1 MENKSPFIAVV
12 LVITLIAGYFFYNKK
27 VTNLESEIS
36 SITSEIIEVKA
47 DIIAVTEENK
57 LNEVVKIDNTSALE
71 DLNDQLIKVRSELQI
86 TQEKLSLAT
95 GKTSV
100 LGDEMS
106 QMHDARGK
114 VKSLNSSLDGAEQAL
129 NLSDKKLIQLKNIFE
144 KQNKA
149 NIQNNL
155 QRIYDLDD
163 TTKGIA
169 VTGLILPVVG
179 IATLF
184 AYKNKE
190 TKNYCKNI
198 QNTIDL
204 EKKVFGRTVSIN
216 DEMKQLYQ
224 TQCIDKQQEIGKQL
238 KPVFN

>member
-1 MENKSPFIAVV
+1 MENKSPFFAAV
-12 LVITLIAGYFFYNKK
+12 LAITLIAGYFFYDDKITK
-27 VTNLESEIS
+27 LEAEVSDIANEYNEK
-36 SITSEIIEVKA
+36 TVEVKS
-47 DIIAVTEENK
+47 DVITT
-57 LNEVVKIDNTSALE
+57 DSANILE
-71 DLNDQLIKVRSELQI
+71 DLNNQLIKVRSELQI

-114 VKSLNSSLDGAEQAL
+114 VKSLNTSLEGTEQAL

-155 QRIYDLDD
+155 QRIYDLED

-169 VTGLILPVVG
+169 ITGLILPVVG

-204 EKKVFGRTVSIN
+204 EKKVFGRAVSIN

-224 TQCIDKQQEIGKQL
+224 TQCIDKQQETGK
-238 KPVFN
+238 

>member
-1 MENKSPFIAVV
+1 MENKSPFFAAV
-12 LVITLIAGYFFYNKK
+12 LAITLIAGYFFYDDKITK
-27 VTNLESEIS
+27 LEAEVSDIANEYNEK
-36 SITSEIIEVKA
+36 TVEVKS
-47 DIIAVTEENK
+47 DVITT
-57 LNEVVKIDNTSALE
+57 DSANILE
-71 DLNDQLIKVRSELQI
+71 DLNNQLIKARSELQI

-114 VKSLNSSLDGAEQAL
+114 VKSLSSSLDDAEQAL

-155 QRIYDLDD
+155 QRIYDLED

-169 VTGLILPVVG
+169 VTGLILPIVG

-224 TQCIDKQQEIGKQL
+224 TRCIDRQQEEGK
-238 KPVFN
+238 

>member
-1 MENKSPFIAVV
+1 MENKSPFIAAV
-12 LVITLIAGYFFYNKK
+12 LVITLIAGYFFYDKK

-47 DIIAVTEENK
+47 DIATVTEENK

-71 DLNDQLIKVRSELQI
+71 DLNDQLIKVRSELQK

-114 VKSLNSSLDGAEQAL
+114 VKSLNESLEGAEIAL
-129 NLSDKKLIQLKNIFE
+129 NLSDKKLTQLKNIFE
-144 KQNKA
+144 EQNKA

-163 TTKGIA
+163 SVKGIA
-169 VTGLILPVVG
+169 VTGLIVPIIGV
-179 IATLF
+179 ATLI
-184 AYKNKE
+184 AYSNKE
-190 TKNYCKNI
+190 TENYCKNI
-198 QNTIDL
+198 QNTISL
-204 EKKVFGRTVSIN
+204 EKKVFGKTVSIN
-216 DEMKQLYQ
+216 DEMKQLHQ
-224 TQCIDKQQEIGKQL
+224 TRCIDRQQETK
-238 KPVFN
+238 K